1 MIAVVN
7 DTAAGAYPAA
17 CAEAGGSGAGTA
29 PLMAVVQVEHL
40 PTHNRKTQPS
50 AGGNVGGG
58 LIFLL
63 LFKLNTDDFV
73 DRLPS
78 GRYDNSSEMDEF
90 YKSGNIH
97 GIRSVETDF

>member
-1 MIAVVN
+1 MATVMARDGS
-7 DTAAGAYPAA
+7 DTV
-17 CAEAGGSGAGTA
+17 
-29 PLMAVVQVEHL
+29 PLLCREWVYEL
-40 PTHNRKTQPS
+40 LYCQPS

-73 DRLPS
+73 DRLPN